1 MIEKE
6 SLALSFLFSTSR
18 IYMFLIH
25 KLTSQ
30 PRLIALISGLIF
42 PFAIAPFFLWPIAIV
57 SLIGLLLSLQD
68 SSPKEAAIRTWFF
81 GLGKFSVGVSWIY
94 VSMHDHGGTP
104 AILAILMVGLFAAFL
119 ATFPALFMY
128 FFQRFYN
135 QENNKTLISILAFS
149 ALWFAYEW
157 FRSWFMTG
165 FPWLFAGDAQLHT
178 WLNGWA
184 PILSVY
190 GLSFLTALTAAA
202 IYYSARSK
210 QVAYLAL
217 LIVWPIGLLLQSISW
232 TEVTNELKV
241 SAVQGNIAQEIKW
254 LPEQRS
260 PTINAYLEQTRQHWD
275 SDLVLWPETA
285 ITVLKDQFQA
295 YLDTINE
302 EAINNKTALITGIPF
317 RYTQGPFKGEFH
329 NSILAIGMGEGLY
342 HKQKLVPF
350 GEYIPL
356 EQVIRG
362 LLPFFDLPMSSFK
375 QGDKKQPLL
384 KVEKNEQLFLIAP
397 FICYEIVY
405 PEFVAQMARD
415 SDLLITISNDA
426 WFGDSLGPKQ
436 HMAIAQ
442 MRALETQRYLLRS
455 TNTGITA
462 LVNHKGEIVKQLP
475 TEQRATLTARAQTR
489 QGLTPFMQFGLW
501 PLLILSL
508 FILLLGLWQRQTR
521 FE

>member
-1 MIEKE
+1 
-6 SLALSFLFSTSR
+6 
-18 IYMFLIH
+18 MFLIH
-25 KLTSQ
+25 KLIAQ
-30 PRLIALISGLIF
+30 PRLIALLSGVIF
-42 PFAIAPFFLWPIAIV
+42 PLAIAPFFLWPIVII
-57 SLIGLLLSLQD
+57 SLMGLLFSLH
-68 SSPKEAAIRTWFF
+68 SSSAKEAAIRTWLF
-81 GLGKFSVGVSWIY
+81 GFGKFSAGVSWIY

-119 ATFPALFMY
+119 ATFPAIFMY

-135 QENNKTLISILAFS
+135 QASTPPLVSMLAFS

-190 GLSFLTALTAAA
+190 GLSFFTALTAAA
-202 IYYSARSK
+202 LYFSIRK
-210 QVAYLAL
+210 QKPIYLAFL
-217 LIVWPIGLLLQSISW
+217 AVWPIGFLLQNISW
-232 TEVTNELKV
+232 TEATGKLKV
-241 SAVQGNIAQEIKW
+241 SAVQGNIPQEIKW
-254 LPEQRS
+254 LPQQRL
-260 PTINAYLEQTRQHWD
+260 PTVNAYLAQTRQHWD

-285 ITVLKDQFQA
+285 VTALKDHFQA
-295 YLDTINE
+295 YLDTLNE
-302 EAINNKTALITGIPF
+302 EALNNETALITGIPF
-317 RYTQGPFKGEFH
+317 RYTEGPFRGEYH

-356 EQVIRG
+356 EQAIRG

-375 QGDKKQPLL
+375 QGDKDQALL
-384 KVEKNEQLFLIAP
+384 KMEKGNTLFLIAP

-405 PEFVAQMARD
+405 PEFVADMASE

-426 WFGDSLGPKQ
+426 WFGNSLGPKQ

-462 LVNHKGEIVKQLP
+462 LVNHQGEIIKQLP
-475 TEQRATLTARAQTR
+475 TQQRATLTAMAEAR
-489 QGLTPFMQFGLW
+489 QGSTPFMIMGLW
-501 PLLILSL
+501 PLLSLSL
-508 FILLLGLWQRQTR
+508 FILMLGFKRRQP
-521 FE
+521 

>member
-1 MIEKE
+1 MG
-6 SLALSFLFSTSR
+6 LLFS
-18 IYMFLIH
+18 
-25 KLTSQ
+25 
-30 PRLIALISGLIF
+30 
-42 PFAIAPFFLWPIAIV
+42 
-57 SLIGLLLSLQD
+57 LQN
-68 SSPKEAAIRTWFF
+68 SSAKEAAIRTWLF
-81 GLGKFSVGVSWIY
+81 GLGKFSIGVSWIY

-104 AILAILMVGLFAAFL
+104 AIIAILMVALFAAFL

-135 QENNKTLISILAFS
+135 QENTKVLISIFAFS
-149 ALWFAYEW
+149 ALWFSYEW

-165 FPWLFAGDAQLHT
+165 FPWLFAGDAQLYT

-190 GLSFLTALTAAA
+190 GLSFFSALTAAT
-202 IYYSARSK
+202 IYYAVRSK
-210 QVAYLAL
+210 QTRYLII
-217 LIVWPIGLLLQSISW
+217 LIIWPIGFALQNISW
-232 TEVTNELKV
+232 TEAYNELQV

-275 SDLVLWPETA
+275 SDLILWPETA
-285 ITVLKDQFQA
+285 ITILKDQFQA
-295 YLDTINE
+295 YLDTINQ
-302 EAINNKTALITGIPF
+302 EAINNKTTLITGIPF
-317 RYTQGPFKGEFH
+317 RYTQGPYKGEFH
-329 NSILAIGMGEGLY
+329 NSILAIGTGEGLY

-356 EQVIRG
+356 EKVIRG

-375 QGDKKQPLL
+375 QGGAQQDLL
-384 KVEKNEQLFLIAP
+384 KAEKDDQLFLIAP

-405 PEFVAQMARD
+405 PEFVANMAKN
-415 SDLLITISNDA
+415 SDMLITISNDA

-442 MRALETQRYLLRS
+442 MRALETRRFLLRS

-462 LVNHKGEIVKQLP
+462 LVNHKGEIIKQLP
-475 TEQRATLTARAQTR
+475 TEERATLTAYAQTR
-489 QGLTPFMQFGLW
+489 KGLTPFMRFGLW
-501 PLLILSL
+501 PLLSFSL
-508 FILLLGLWQRQTR
+508 FILILGLWHRA
-521 FE
+521 EEIDK

>member
-1 MIEKE
+1 M
-6 SLALSFLFSTSR
+6 LF
-18 IYMFLIH
+18 IQKII
-25 KLTSQ
+25 SQ
-30 PRLIALISGLIF
+30 PRLIALLSGLIF
-42 PFAIAPFFLWPIAIV
+42 PLAIAPFFLWPIAIV
-57 SLIGLLLSLQD
+57 SLMGLLFTLHST
-68 SSPKEAAIRTWFF
+68 SAKEAAIRTWFF
-81 GLGKFSVGVSWIY
+81 GLGKFSVGISWIY

-104 AILAILMVGLFAAFL
+104 AILAILMVGGFAAFL
-119 ATFPALFMY
+119 ATFPALFFY

-135 QENNKTLISILAFS
+135 QKSNKPLISILAFS

-184 PILSVY
+184 PIFSVY
-190 GLSFLTALTAAA
+190 GLSFLTALTAAT
-202 IYYSARSK
+202 IYYSART
-210 QVAYLAL
+210 QQAAYLSF
-217 LIVWPIGLLLQSISW
+217 LIIWPIGLLLQSVSW

-241 SAVQGNIAQEIKW
+241 SAVQGNIAQELKW

-260 PTINAYLEQTRQHWD
+260 PTINAYLEQTRQHWS
-275 SDLVLWPETA
+275 SDLILWPETA
-285 ITVLKDQFQA
+285 VTVLKDQFQA
-295 YLDTINE
+295 YLDTINQ
-302 EAINNKTALITGIPF
+302 EAIDNETTLITGIPF
-317 RYTQGPFKGEFH
+317 RYTEGPFKGEFH
-329 NSILAIGMGEGLY
+329 NSILAIGTGEGLY

-356 EQVIRG
+356 EKAIRG

-375 QGDKKQPLL
+375 QGDEKQPLL

-405 PEFVAQMARD
+405 PEFVANMAKE

-462 LVNHKGEIVKQLP
+462 LVNHKGKIVKQLP
-475 TEQRATLTARAQTR
+475 TEQRATLTALAQTR
-489 QGLTPFMQFGLW
+489 QGLTPFMRLGLA
-501 PLLILSL
+501 PLLLISLLILL
-508 FILLLGLWQRQTR
+508 FGLWQRHLTIRETDEHKKAQQC
-521 FE
+521 

>member
-1 MIEKE
+1 
-6 SLALSFLFSTSR
+6 
-18 IYMFLIH
+18 MFLIRT
-25 KLTSQ
+25 LSAQ
-30 PRLIALISGLIF
+30 PRLIALLSGFIF
-42 PFAIAPFFLWPIAIV
+42 PFAIAPFFISPLIIL
-57 SLIGLLLSLQD
+57 SLMGLLFSLQN
-68 SSPKEAAIRTWFF
+68 SSAKEAALRTWLF

-104 AILAILMVGLFAAFL
+104 AIIAILMVALFAAFL

-135 QENNKTLISILAFS
+135 QENTKVLISIFAFS
-149 ALWFAYEW
+149 ALWFSYEW

-165 FPWLFAGDAQLHT
+165 FPWLFAGDAQLYT

-190 GLSFLTALTAAA
+190 GLSFFSALTAAT
-202 IYYSARSK
+202 IYYAVRSK
-210 QVAYLAL
+210 QTRYLII
-217 LIVWPIGLLLQSISW
+217 LIIWPIGFALQNISW
-232 TEVTNELKV
+232 TEAYNELKV

-275 SDLVLWPETA
+275 SDLILWPETA
-285 ITVLKDQFQA
+285 ITILKDQFQA
-295 YLDTINE
+295 YLDTINQ
-302 EAINNKTALITGIPF
+302 EAINNKATLITGIPF
-317 RYTQGPFKGEFH
+317 RYTQGPYKGEFH
-329 NSILAIGMGEGLY
+329 NSILAIGTGEGLY

-356 EQVIRG
+356 EKVIRG

-375 QGDKKQPLL
+375 QGGAQQDLL
-384 KVEKNEQLFLIAP
+384 KAEKDDQLYLIAP

-405 PEFVAQMARD
+405 PEFVANMAKN
-415 SDLLITISNDA
+415 SDMLITISNDA

-442 MRALETQRYLLRS
+442 MRALETRRFLLRS

-462 LVNHKGEIVKQLP
+462 LVNHKGEIIKQLP
-475 TEQRATLTARAQTR
+475 TEERATLTAYAQTR
-489 QGLTPFMQFGLW
+489 QGLTPFMRFGLW
-501 PLLILSL
+501 PLLSFSL
-508 FILLLGLWQRQTR
+508 FILILGLWYRAEEINKVISHKKNQ
-521 FE
+521 

>member
-1 MIEKE
+1 
-6 SLALSFLFSTSR
+6 
-18 IYMFLIH
+18 MFFIQ
-25 KLTSQ
+25 KLNAQ
-30 PRLIALISGLIF
+30 PRLIALLSGLIF
-42 PFAIAPFFLWPIAIV
+42 PFAIAPFFLWPIAIA
-57 SLIGLLLSLQD
+57 SLIGLLFSLQD
-68 SSPKEAAIRTWFF
+68 SSAKEAAIRTWFF
-81 GLGKFSVGVSWIY
+81 GFGKFSVGVSWIY

-104 AILAILMVGLFAAFL
+104 AVLAILMVGLFAAFL
-119 ATFPALFMY
+119 ATFPALFMV

-135 QENNKTLISILAFS
+135 QKYNTPLTSILAFS
-149 ALWFAYEW
+149 ALWFTYEW

-165 FPWLFAGDAQLHT
+165 FPWLFAGDAQLYT

-184 PILSVY
+184 PIISVY
-190 GLSFLTALTAAA
+190 GLSFFTALTAAV
-202 IYYSARSK
+202 IYYSLRYK
-210 QVAYLAL
+210 QSRYLAF
-217 LIVWPIGLLLQSISW
+217 LIVWPIGFLLQDIRW

-241 SAVQGNIAQEIKW
+241 SAMQGNIAQDIKW
-254 LPEQRS
+254 LPEQRK
-260 PTINAYLEQTRQHWD
+260 PTFNLYLEQTRQHWD

-285 ITVLKDQFQA
+285 ITALKDRFQP
-295 YLDTINE
+295 YLDALNQ
-302 EAINNKTALITGIPF
+302 EAIDNNTTLITGIPF
-317 RYTQGPFKGEFH
+317 RYTEGAFRGEFH

-356 EQVIRG
+356 EQAIRG

-375 QGDKKQPLL
+375 QGDKKQALL
-384 KVEKNEQLFLIAP
+384 KVEKDEKLFLIAP

-405 PEFVAQMARD
+405 PEFVADMAKN

-475 TEQRATLTARAQTR
+475 TKQRATLTALAQTR
-489 QGLTPFMQFGLW
+489 QGSTPFMQFGLW
-501 PLLILSL
+501 PLFIITIL
-508 FILLLGLWQRQTR
+508 ILLLGLYRRKT
-521 FE
+521 

>member
-1 MIEKE
+1 MF
-6 SLALSFLFSTSR
+6 FLRQHIT
-18 IYMFLIH
+18 
-25 KLTSQ
+25 K
-30 PRLIALISGLIF
+30 PRLIALAAGLAF
-42 PFAIAPFFLWPIAIV
+42 PFSIAPFFLWPIVIL
-57 SLIGLLLSLQD
+57 SLIGLLFSLQD
-68 SSPKEAAIRTWFF
+68 CSPKEAALRTGLF
-81 GLGKFSVGVSWIY
+81 GFAKFSVGTSWIY

-104 AILAILMVGLFAAFL
+104 AILAVLMIALFSAFL

-128 FFQRFYN
+128 GFQRLYHSKHT
-135 QENNKTLISILAFS
+135 QPIIAILTFAS
-149 ALWFAYEW
+149 LWFLYEW
-157 FRSWFMTG
+157 FRSWILTG

-190 GLSFLTALTAAA
+190 GLSFFSAMSAGA
-202 IYYSARSK
+202 IFYAIKNK
-210 QVAYLAL
+210 QAAYLL
-217 LIVWPIGLLLQSISW
+217 LLMVWPIGYLLQGINW
-232 TEVTNELKV
+232 TEQTGELTV
-241 SAVQGNIAQEIKW
+241 SAVQGNIAQEKKW

-260 PTINAYLEQTRQHWD
+260 PTLNAYLNETRQHWH
-275 SDLVLWPETA
+275 SDLILWPETA
-285 ITVLKDQFQA
+285 VTVLIDQFQP
-295 YLDTINE
+295 YLDRINQ
-302 EAINNKTALITGIPF
+302 EALDNNTALITGIPF
-317 RYTQGPFKGEFH
+317 RYTQGPDKGAFH
-329 NSILAIGMGEGLY
+329 NSIIAIGLGDGLY

-356 EQVIRG
+356 ENAIRG

-375 QGDKKQPLL
+375 PGSNNQPLL
-384 KVEKNEQLFLIAP
+384 KVEKDETLFLISP

-405 PEFVAQMARD
+405 PEFVADMASN

-475 TEQRATLTARAQTR
+475 TNERATLTALAQTR
-489 QGLTPFMQFGLW
+489 QGSTPFMLLGLW
-501 PLLILSL
+501 PLLTLSSLILIISY
-508 FILLLGLWQRQTR
+508 WQVRKER
-521 FE
+521 V

>member
-1 MIEKE
+1 
-6 SLALSFLFSTSR
+6 
-18 IYMFLIH
+18 MFLIRT
-25 KLTSQ
+25 LSAQ
-30 PRLIALISGLIF
+30 PRLIALLSGFIF
-42 PFAIAPFFLWPIAIV
+42 PFAIAPFFISPLIIL
-57 SLIGLLLSLQD
+57 SLMGLLFSLQN
-68 SSPKEAAIRTWFF
+68 SSAKEAALRTWLF

-104 AILAILMVGLFAAFL
+104 AIIAILMVALFAAFL

-135 QENNKTLISILAFS
+135 QENTKVLISIFAFS
-149 ALWFAYEW
+149 ALWFSYEW

-165 FPWLFAGDAQLHT
+165 FPWLFAGDAQLYT

-190 GLSFLTALTAAA
+190 GLSFFSALTAAT
-202 IYYSARSK
+202 IYYAVRSK
-210 QVAYLAL
+210 QTRYLII
-217 LIVWPIGLLLQSISW
+217 LIIWPIGFALQNISW
-232 TEVTNELKV
+232 TEAYNELKV

-275 SDLVLWPETA
+275 SDLILWPETA
-285 ITVLKDQFQA
+285 ITILKDQFQA
-295 YLDTINE
+295 YLDTINQ
-302 EAINNKTALITGIPF
+302 EAINNKATLITGIPF
-317 RYTQGPFKGEFH
+317 RYTQGPYKGEFH
-329 NSILAIGMGEGLY
+329 NSILAIGTGEGLY

-356 EQVIRG
+356 EKVIRG

-375 QGDKKQPLL
+375 QGGAQQDLL
-384 KVEKNEQLFLIAP
+384 KAEKDDQLYLIAP

-405 PEFVAQMARD
+405 PEFVANMAKN
-415 SDLLITISNDA
+415 SDMLITISNDA

-442 MRALETQRYLLRS
+442 MRALETRRFLLRS

-462 LVNHKGEIVKQLP
+462 LVNHKGEIIKQLP
-475 TEQRATLTARAQTR
+475 TEERATLTAYAQTR
-489 QGLTPFMQFGLW
+489 QGLTPFMRFGLW
-501 PLLILSL
+501 PLLSFSL
-508 FILLLGLWQRQTR
+508 FTLILGLWYRAEEINKVISHKKNQ
-521 FE
+521 

>member
-1 MIEKE
+1 
-6 SLALSFLFSTSR
+6 
-18 IYMFLIH
+18 MFPLQ
-25 KLTSQ
+25 KLVNQ
-30 PRLIALISGLIF
+30 PRLIALLAGLIF
-42 PFAIAPFFLWPIAIV
+42 PLAIAPFFIWPIVIL
-57 SLIGLLLSLQD
+57 SLLGLLFSLD
-68 SSPKEAAIRTWFF
+68 NSSAKEAALRTWLF

-94 VSMHDHGGTP
+94 VSMNSHGGTP

-135 QENNKTLISILAFS
+135 RDKSSSLVTILAFS
-149 ALWFAYEW
+149 SLWFLYEW
-157 FRSWFMTG
+157 FRSWILTG

-178 WLNGWA
+178 WLSGWA

-190 GLSFLTALTAAA
+190 GLSFLTALSAAA
-202 IYYSARSK
+202 IYFSAKKK
-210 QVAYLAL
+210 QFSYLAL
-217 LIVWPIGLLLQSISW
+217 LIVWPLGLILQSISW
-232 TEVTNELKV
+232 TSASNELKV

-254 LPEQRS
+254 LPEQRG
-260 PTINAYLEQTRQHWD
+260 PTINAYLDQTRQHWD
-275 SDLVLWPETA
+275 SDIILWPETA
-285 ITVLKDQFQA
+285 VTVLKDQFQS
-295 YLDTINE
+295 YLDTINQ
-302 EAINNKTALITGIPF
+302 EAINNKTALITGIPY
-317 RYTQGPFKGEFH
+317 RYTEGPFKGEYH
-329 NSILAIGMGEGLY
+329 NSILAIGMGGGLY

-356 EQVIRG
+356 EQAIRG

-375 QGDKKQPLL
+375 KGDTSQELL
-384 KVEKNEQLFLIAP
+384 KVEKKDSLFLIAP

-405 PEFVAQMARD
+405 PEFVADMAKEAD
-415 SDLLITISNDA
+415 FLITISNDA

-462 LVNHKGEIVKQLP
+462 LVNHKGKIVKQLP
-475 TEQRATLTARAQTR
+475 TEKRATLTAYAQAR

-501 PLLILSL
+501 PLLLISLLILSL
-508 FILLLGLWQRQTR
+508 GMWKYKLFNNNINKRKIPV
-521 FE
+521 

>member
-1 MIEKE
+1 M
-6 SLALSFLFSTSR
+6 L
-18 IYMFLIH
+18 LIQ
-25 KLTSQ
+25 KLIAQ
-30 PRLIALISGLIF
+30 PRLIALLSGLIF
-42 PFAIAPFFLWPIAIV
+42 PFAIAPFFLWPIAIL
-57 SLIGLLLSLQD
+57 SLMGLLFSLHK
-68 SSPKEAAIRTWFF
+68 SSAKEAAIRTWFF
-81 GLGKFSVGVSWIY
+81 GFGKFSVGVSWIY

-119 ATFPALFMY
+119 ATFPALFLF

-135 QENNKTLISILAFS
+135 QKSNKPIISMLAFA

-190 GLSFLTALTAAA
+190 GLSFFTALTAAA
-202 IYYSARSK
+202 IYYSLREK
-210 QVAYLAL
+210 QAAYLAFL
-217 LIVWPIGLLLQSISW
+217 VVWPIGFLLQNVSW

-285 ITVLKDQFQA
+285 VTVLKDQFQA
-295 YLDTINE
+295 YIDTINQ
-302 EAINNKTALITGIPF
+302 EAINNKTTLITGIPF
-317 RYTQGPFKGEFH
+317 RYTQGPFKGQFH

-356 EQVIRG
+356 EHIIRG

-375 QGDKKQPLL
+375 KGDEHQPLL
-384 KVEKNEQLFLIAP
+384 KAEKDKQLFLIAP

-405 PEFVAQMARD
+405 PEFVASMAKE
-415 SDLLITISNDA
+415 SDMLITISNDA

-462 LVNHKGEIVKQLP
+462 LVNHKGKIVKQLP
-475 TEQRATLTARAQTR
+475 TKQRATLTALAQTR
-489 QGLTPFMQFGLW
+489 QGSTPFMLFGLW
-501 PLLILSL
+501 PLFIVTILILL
-508 FILLLGLWQRQTR
+508 FGLHHRNPKVND
-521 FE
+521 